1 MNLANA
7 TATKEMNLA
16 NVTEHKEMN
25 LANAKGAKEMNLAV
39 LGAGAVAKTFME
51 LLASDDSNFM
61 DNGINIK
68 VKYIF
73 NSKGGIFD
81 ENGIEP
87 KLFSREYDISSHELY
102 KNGLSIEDIDKKKI
116 DLLVDLK
123 STNLAKAVE
132 DFNTCMDFLA
142 EGIHVVC
149 GNKAPAVYGYK
160 KLTEQAKAHNVSF
173 ACGCAACAAL
183 PSIIVGQHGHA
194 GSKISSFQGIVNGTT
209 NYILSKM
216 EGGMPYE
223 DALNCAKDEG
233 IAEKDPSYD
242 VSGLDTTIKT
252 VMLANILWGGELKV
266 EDAQMEG
273 IDKLTLTDMEEAAAQ
288 GKKIKLIGTAS
299 IGENGEISVKVGPTA
314 VSNGHLL
321 YATDQKYKA
330 IVFNSNN
337 LGSVLI
343 SGSSSLKGAASAI
356 LRDIVNIASGLK

>member
-1 MNLANA
+1 MNISNA
-7 TATKEMNLA
+7 TENREMNIS
-16 NVTEHKEMN
+16 
-25 LANAKGAKEMNLAV
+25 V

-51 LLASDDSNFM
+51 LLQSPDSDLGSC
-61 DNGINIK
+61 NIK

-81 ENGIEP
+81 KNGIDP
-87 KLFSREYDISSHELY
+87 KLFSREYDISGHELY
-102 KNGLSIEDIDKKKI
+102 KSDLSIADINMEEI

-123 STNLAKAVE
+123 STNLAKAVD

-142 EGIHVVC
+142 NGKHVVC
-149 GNKAPAVYGYK
+149 GNKAPVVYGYK
-160 KLTEQAKAHNVSF
+160 RLAEQAKAYNVNF

-183 PSIIVGQHGHA
+183 PSIIVGEDGHA
-194 GSKISSFQGIVNGTT
+194 GSKINSLQGIVNGTT

-223 DALNCAKDEG
+223 DALQCAKDEG

-252 VMLANILWGGELKV
+252 VMLANILWDSELKI
-266 EDAQMEG
+266 EDAQMKG
-273 IDKLTLTDMEEAAAQ
+273 IDKLTLKDMENAASQ
-288 GKKIKLIGTAS
+288 GKKIKLIGSAA
-299 IGENGEISVKVGPTA
+299 IDGLGEISVKVEPMA
-314 VSNGHLL
+314 VSAEHLL

-330 IVFNSNN
+330 IAFNSNN

-356 LRDIVNIASGLK
+356 LRDIVNISNSSK

>member
-1 MNLANA
+1 MDSNKNSEIKTMNLAI
-7 TATKEMNLA
+7 
-16 NVTEHKEMN
+16 
-25 LANAKGAKEMNLAV
+25 

-51 LLASDDSNFM
+51 LLTSYESDLE
-61 DNGINIK
+61 GINIK

-81 ENGIEP
+81 ESGIAPE
-87 KLFSREYDISSHELY
+87 LFSKSYDISSHELY
-102 KNGLSIEDIDKKKI
+102 KSGLSILDIDKSEI

-123 STNLAKAVE
+123 STNLAKAAG
-132 DFNTCMDFLA
+132 DFNLCMDFLA
-142 EGIHVVC
+142 SGVHVVC
-149 GNKAPAVYGYK
+149 GNKAPVVYGYK
-160 KLTEQAKAHNVSF
+160 KLAEQADKYNIQF

-183 PSIIVGQHGHA
+183 PSIIVGREGHA

-216 EGGMPYE
+216 DSGISYG
-223 DALNCAKDEG
+223 DALKSAMDEG

-242 VSGLDTTIKT
+242 VSGLDTAIKT
-252 VMLANILWGGELKV
+252 VMLANILWNAELKI

-273 IDKLTLTDMEEAAAQ
+273 IDKLTSEDIAKAASE
-288 GKKIKLIGTAS
+288 GKKIKLIGSSA
-299 IGENGEISVKVGPTA
+299 INEKGEISVKVAPTA
-314 VSNGHLL
+314 VPAGHLL

-330 IVFNSNN
+330 IAFNSGN

-356 LRDIVNIASGLK
+356 LRDIVNIAAKI